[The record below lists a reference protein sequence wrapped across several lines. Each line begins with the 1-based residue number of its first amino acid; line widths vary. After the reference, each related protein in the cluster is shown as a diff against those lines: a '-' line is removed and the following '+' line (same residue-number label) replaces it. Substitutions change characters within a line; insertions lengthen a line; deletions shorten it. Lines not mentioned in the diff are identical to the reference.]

1 MDCRLPGS
9 PVHGILQARILE
21 WVAISSSMNVYF
33 VFSTEDTAVT
43 KTDMVPDPHG
53 AHSLVEETD
62 LSPRTAPG
70 GCAAWYVEA
79 QALLLCPAF

>member
-1 MDCRLPGS
+1 MGT
-9 PVHGILQARILE
+9 LQARILE

-53 AHSLVEETD
+53 AHSLARPEDPSTPLIQSRLKYAVLEIKTRWYHWMKEEEINS
-62 LSPRTAPG
+62 L
-70 GCAAWYVEA
+70 
-79 QALLLCPAF
+79 

>member
-1 MDCRLPGS
+1 
-9 PVHGILQARILE
+9 
-21 WVAISSSMNVYF
+21 
-33 VFSTEDTAVT
+33 
-43 KTDMVPDPHG
+43 MVPDLHG